1 MAKNTDY
8 TVPMVEKALQIL
20 HFLLENGGAHGTG
33 DIANRLNLPKTSV
46 FKILYTLEKEH
57 FVAKDREDRYRLGL
71 GFIPYDAEVRNR
83 WDFTTVTRPIME
95 RAAAAMG
102 ESLNLGICADDTIV
116 VLDTV
121 AGEDFYIMRHL
132 IPVAPLYCSA
142 IGKIFLA
149 EYEEEALDLYLARHE
164 LAPRTISTLTTKE
177 ALSADLQEVVETGT
191 AHDREEYEYGLT
203 CMAKGVYFQGKLIAG
218 VSLSG
223 PTSRLEHKGM
233 DRLEE
238 ALADVAD
245 ALAAEPGLGTLLSL

>member
-1 MAKNTDY
+1 MAKKPDY
-8 TVPMVEKALQIL
+8 TVPMVDKALQIL
-20 HFLLENGGAHGTG
+20 HFLLENGGAHGIG
-33 DIANRLNLPKTSV
+33 DIASRLNLPKASV
-46 FKILYTLEKEH
+46 FKILYTLEGEH
-57 FVAKDREDRYRLGL
+57 FVAKDSEDRYRLGL

-95 RAAAAMG
+95 RAVREMG
-102 ESLNLGICADDTIV
+102 ESLNLGICADDAIV
-116 VLDTV
+116 MLDTV
-121 AGEDFYIMRHL
+121 AGEEFFIMRHL

-149 EYEEEALDLYLARHE
+149 EYEADDLARYLARHE
-164 LAPRTISTLTTKE
+164 LAPRTISTLTTRE
-177 ALSADLQEVVETGT
+177 ALTADLQDVVETGT

-203 CMAKGVYFQGKLIAG
+203 CMAKGVYFEGKLIAG

-233 DRLEE
+233 DRLENI
-238 ALADVAD
+238 LADVAD

>member
-1 MAKNTDY
+1 MAKKSDY

-33 DIANRLNLPKTSV
+33 DIASRLNLPKTSV

-95 RAAAAMG
+95 RAVAEMG

-149 EYEEEALDLYLARHE
+149 EYEEEALEAYLARHE

-177 ALSADLQEVVETGT
+177 ALTADLRDVVETGT

-203 CMAKGVYFQGKLIAG
+203 CMANGVYFKGKLIAG